1 MESWPSCVLI
11 GSFEIRLKETLQ
23 VDFERINHHSGQ
35 NFKSSETTPKTTEEW
50 FQNIPCDVMKIIFKL
65 YENDFKAFNYD
76 IPIWLKN
83 KIKC

>member
-1 MESWPSCVLI
+1 
-11 GSFEIRLKETLQ
+11 
-23 VDFERINHHSGQ
+23 
-35 NFKSSETTPKTTEEW
+35 
-50 FQNIPCDVMKIIFKL
+50 MKIIFKL

>member
-1 MESWPSCVLI
+1 M
-11 GSFEIRLKETLQ
+11 Q

-35 NFKSSETTPKTTEEW
+35 NFKSETAQKTTEEW
-50 FQNIPCDVMKIIFKL
+50 FQNIPCDVMKTIFKL
-65 YENDFKAFNYD
+65 YEKDFKAFNYD